1 MDMQKIMKTQHI
13 LNLPNK
19 LTLTRVAIV
28 PVLVVVL
35 LTKLSDWFAIA
46 IFLIAAATD
55 FADGYL
61 ARSRKQI
68 TVLGKL
74 MDPIADKLLI
84 AGALISLV
92 ETGNVP
98 AWLVVVIIGREFAVN
113 GLRSVAASQN
123 IVIPAG
129 PLGKAKMVAQVV
141 AVPLLILDPYTFGMN
156 LSCIALWVTA
166 ALTVWSGVDYFVA
179 GLQRIDMSL

>member
-1 MDMQKIMKTQHI
+1 MDMQKMMKTQHI

-61 ARSRKQI
+61 AGRDRK
-68 TVLGKL
+68 
-74 MDPIADKLLI
+74 
-84 AGALISLV
+84 S
-92 ETGNVP
+92 
-98 AWLVVVIIGREFAVN
+98 
-113 GLRSVAASQN
+113 
-123 IVIPAG
+123 
-129 PLGKAKMVAQVV
+129 
-141 AVPLLILDPYTFGMN
+141 
-156 LSCIALWVTA
+156 
-166 ALTVWSGVDYFVA
+166 
-179 GLQRIDMSL
+179 